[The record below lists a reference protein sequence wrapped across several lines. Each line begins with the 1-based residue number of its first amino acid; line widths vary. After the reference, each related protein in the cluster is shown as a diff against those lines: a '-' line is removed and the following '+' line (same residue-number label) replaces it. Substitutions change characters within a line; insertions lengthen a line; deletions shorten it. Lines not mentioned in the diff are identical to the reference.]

1 MLPWQQG
8 PDSSILNYTA
18 DMPIYCSPELF
29 RSYARNSGTD
39 AGFDKYKSDVFSIG
53 LIVCYAGLLKPVQHI
68 YDRNTNTVRVDSV
81 TKLVE
86 EFVSLYYAHRE
97 LCSIVSS
104 CLNVRAELRPDFS
117 KLKADFFSFAT
128 IADVPQYDVTSKFK
142 PFGINEGP
150 GQSMTA
156 LQFVPGQSGVNVA
169 QPLGHSKGH
178 AFEGVSYID
187 PTQVEQNQENYE
199 SNVGPSNRFSHPDPT
214 GFMNTSLWN
223 WNAPRNTDPH
233 HSEVNVGAGPR
244 DSFNQQN
251 NRLSIG
257 RIAKTSHSDMMGHH
271 AEKDKIFHSKV
282 GETDKSRL
290 YQRIGGG
297 SILDAQSME
306 YHYVKHHQLNGMG
319 QPVLH
324 FDESKNLKINLG
336 SGPVL
341 VDNYTNDRSGH
352 DSQWARS
359 SRVIIDEK
367 GDNRMSHVTQG
378 GSSPNIFSNKGA
390 NFDQLNVPNLGE
402 REVHQDFTKSLFP
415 QHVEPQQIQSNVRY
429 SQAAPTYQPAQNNVR
444 YLQAAPTYQPAQN
457 NVRYSSGQP
466 RQSNVSF
473 TGSPSGDRKV
483 TTNYGPEVSYE
494 RRGESR
500 VISSGVVQGQGQGQ
514 GGSQS
519 YVGRQY

>member
-18 DMPIYCSPELF
+18 DMPIFCSPELF
-29 RSYARNSGTD
+29 RSYARNSGTET
-39 AGFDKYKSDVFSIG
+39 GFDKYKSDVFSIG

-68 YDRNTNTVRVDSV
+68 YDRNTNTVKVDAV
-81 TKLVE
+81 TKMVE

-128 IADVPQYDVTSKFK
+128 IADVPQYDVTSKFR

-150 GQSMTA
+150 GHSMTA

-169 QPLGHSKGH
+169 QPLGHLKGN
-178 AFEGVSYID
+178 AFEGISYID
-187 PTQVEQNQENYE
+187 PTQVGQNHENYE
-199 SNVGPSNRFSHPDPT
+199 SNVGPKNRFSHPDPT

-244 DSFNQQN
+244 DSFQHQN

-282 GETDKSRL
+282 GETDKSRV

-341 VDNYTNDRSGH
+341 VDNYTNDRAGQ

-359 SRVIIDEK
+359 SRVLIDDK
-367 GDNRMSHVTQG
+367 GDNRMSHVTQNDT
-378 GSSPNIFSNKGA
+378 SPNIFSNKGA

-402 REVHQDFTKSLFP
+402 REVHQDFTQSHNFP
-415 QHVEPQQIQSNVRY
+415 HHVEPQPAQSNIRYSHTTTNYQPANNNVRY
-429 SQAAPTYQPAQNNVR
+429 SEAAPTYQAANNNV
-444 YLQAAPTYQPAQN
+444 Q
-457 NVRYSSGQP
+457 YSTGQP
-466 RQSNVSF
+466 RHSNVSY

-483 TTNYGPEVSYE
+483 VSNYGPEVSYE

-500 VISSGVVQGQGQGQ
+500 VISSGLQGHGQGLSGNVARN
-514 GGSQS
+514 
-519 YVGRQY
+519 Y